1 MFDNLFAAIGKT
13 NHYENVF
20 AIVSGAGAL
29 IFVFYIVE
37 GITHLG
43 PGYVI
48 AIYIAAISILS
59 VLILKNGV
67 EMHRGGRVL
76 MLISLV
82 LALLSLSLI
91 I

>member
-13 NHYENVF
+13 NRYENVF

-29 IFVFYIVE
+29 IFIFYIVG

-48 AIYIAAISILS
+48 VIYVATISVLA

-67 EMHRGGRVL
+67 EVHRDGRAL
-76 MLISLV
+76 MLISLI